1 MSGDEDSSSDS
12 EGSDAE
18 SEPLLEGQIIT
29 NSKDESDSDKE
40 QGDD

>member
-1 MSGDEDSSSDS
+1 MGSDEDSSSDS
-12 EGSDAE
+12 EGTDAE

-29 NSKDESDSDKE
+29 NSKDDSDSEGE